1 MQPLRKAAVWRFIK
15 ILKKELPYDP
25 AIPFLGIQW
34 KKIKTLAQKKKK
46 SGRERKTLRE
56 ITYTESKKAKLV
68 ATETRIVVTRG
79 WGWENWGGV
88 GQSAYIYR

>member
-34 KKIKTLAQKKKK
+34 KKIKTLAQKKKV
-46 SGRERKTLRE
+46 RQRKKNT
-56 ITYTESKKAKLV
+56 T
-68 ATETRIVVTRG
+68 
-79 WGWENWGGV
+79 
-88 GQSAYIYR
+88 